1 MSRKDAKKKEP
12 LEATAAVMAAKLAS
26 SPKLPF
32 LLSTEDE
39 REMVNSD
46 TIDDFDLRIIMH
58 DTPYAVPPSPLTI
71 KKIREI
77 LTPLGETF
85 PQTFTTAAGRT
96 VNVEVSVEAVRRSHN
111 LTPHL
116 SVLQQR
122 WMVEGCYPQ
131 VGFLMPETGFNFS
144 FADALAS
151 SMTILD
157 SLVIGSNST
166 KLEDFEPREFATIP
180 ELEFG
185 FRIGAAYQS
194 GYCFWQSQLEPF
206 RNEVLIRVGAALRG
220 LDPEIEYQKFLASGV
235 SYFLHHNF

>member
-1 MSRKDAKKKEP
+1 MSKNKNKKQIP
-12 LEATAAVMAAKLAS
+12 LEITAAVIADKIAS
-26 SPKLPF
+26 TPKLPF
-32 LLSTEDE
+32 LLPPEDE
-39 REMVNSD
+39 REMFHSD
-46 TIDDFDLRIIMH
+46 TIDDFELKIIMH
-58 DTPYAVPPSPLTI
+58 DSPYAAPPSPLTI

-77 LTPLGETF
+77 LTPFAETL

-122 WMVEGCYPQ
+122 WMIEGCYPQ
-131 VGFLMPETGFNFS
+131 VGFLMPETEFNFS

-151 SMTILD
+151 SMTIWD

-166 KLEDFEPREFATIP
+166 KIEDFEPRDFATIP

-185 FRIGAAYQS
+185 FRIGAAYES
-194 GYCFWQSQLEPF
+194 GYCFWQSQLEPL

-220 LDPEIEYQKFLASGV
+220 LDPEVEYQKFLAS
-235 SYFLHHNF
+235 SETYFLHHRY

>member
-1 MSRKDAKKKEP
+1 MSRKDAKKKNP
-12 LEATAAVMAAKLAS
+12 LEESVSVIAAKIAS

-32 LLSTEDE
+32 VLSPDDE

-46 TIDDFDLRIIMH
+46 TIDDFELRIIMH

-77 LTPLGETF
+77 LTPFAETL
-85 PQTFTTAAGRT
+85 PKTFTTVGGKT
-96 VNVEVSVEAVRRSHN
+96 VSMDISIEAVRRSHN
-111 LTPHL
+111 LTPQL

-122 WMVEGCYPQ
+122 WMVDGCYPQ
-131 VGFLMPETGFNFS
+131 VGFLMPEKRFNFS

-220 LDPEIEYQKFLASGV
+220 LDPEVEYQKFLASGV
-235 SYFLHHNF
+235 RYFLHHRY